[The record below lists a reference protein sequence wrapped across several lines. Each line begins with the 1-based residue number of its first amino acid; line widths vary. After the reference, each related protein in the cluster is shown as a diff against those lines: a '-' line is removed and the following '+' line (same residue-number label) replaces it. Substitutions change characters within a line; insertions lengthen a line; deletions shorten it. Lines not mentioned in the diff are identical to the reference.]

1 MENIEFVEATAAEVA
16 EAVQP
21 KRKSKKA
28 KPEAVAEPVAEPVVE
43 LPELQC
49 GHVVYRNDYTHVIG
63 FECNG
68 MLCSISK
75 STARA
80 KRNSSLFLLAK
91 RKYMPWHGL

>member
-28 KPEAVAEPVAEPVVE
+28 KPEPVAEQVVE
-43 LPELQC
+43 PPELQC

-68 MLCSISK
+68 IGYQIPAGDFDYNIGDPIDFMIVDGK
-75 STARA
+75 VII
-80 KRNSSLFLLAK
+80 
-91 RKYMPWHGL
+91 GVV

>member
-16 EAVQP
+16 EAIQP

-28 KPEAVAEPVAEPVVE
+28 KPESVAEPVAEQVVE
-43 LPELQC
+43 PPELQC

-68 MLCSISK
+68 IGYQIPAGDFDYHIGDPIDFMIVDGK
-75 STARA
+75 VII
-80 KRNSSLFLLAK
+80 
-91 RKYMPWHGL
+91 GVV